1 MLTAKEELMVK
12 KKPGQDQ
19 NNGLRMVLFYITCG
33 ICLVLASYGGLYF
46 TFGHLAAG
54 IENNDKTE
62 LEAGINFPQL
72 EGAIRTQLP
81 ENLAPVNIDTTSKYA
96 NSAVVV
102 NEAPKIDVNADTFV
116 DLVKRSGICAS
127 DGGQGYDEDACTMS
141 LESMAYSHLNYKL
154 VNNANKDIW
163 AKLIIAKDQSIIVW
177 RLTSA
182 TLSKAMMDKILE

>member
-1 MLTAKEELMVK
+1 MVK

-46 TFGHLAAG
+46 TFGHLTAG
-54 IENNDKTE
+54 IENNDKAE

-81 ENLAPVNIDTTSKYA
+81 ENLEPVKIDTNSIYA
-96 NSAVVV
+96 NSTTVV
-102 NEAPKIDVNADTFV
+102 NKAPKIDVNADTFV
-116 DLVKRSGICAS
+116 DLVSRSGICAPAGAKS
-127 DGGQGYDEDACTMS
+127 GYDDSACSMS

-154 VNNANKDIW
+154 VNNANKNLW
-163 AKLIIAKDQSIIVW
+163 AKFIVAKDQSIIVW

-182 TLSKAMMDKILE
+182 TLSKDVMDKILE